1 MTKIDLFVPGRL
13 CLFGEHSDW
22 AGEYRKTDKTVMTG
36 KCIVAGTDQ
45 GIYGTANAA
54 VNGFHVSQ
62 ILPDGSKGK
71 ENSYPLEPD
80 SLRET
85 AESTS
90 FDSYAAGTASIILNQ
105 YPDLGLKID
114 IIERDLPLQ
123 KGLSSSAATCVL
135 VARSFNLVHQLNL
148 SIEEEMEFAYRGE
161 LLTGSHC
168 GRMDQACAFGKKPM
182 LLSFDGDDMSASP
195 LKAGKAL
202 HFLIVDLQAK
212 KNTRKILND
221 LNLSF
226 KEGNLRL
233 RNALGLENHKL
244 TEEAGKA
251 IQNGDAKQLGKL
263 MKEAQRIFDEKVAP
277 ACPTELKAPKLH
289 GILNHSAANSFTW
302 GGKGVGSQG
311 DGTAQFICKGS
322 EEREKLKYIL
332 ENSSGVLCYNLNL

>member
-22 AGEYRKTDKTVMTG
+22 AGEYRKTDKTVLTG
-36 KCIVAGTDQ
+36 KCIIAGTDQ
-45 GIYGTANAA
+45 GIYATAEKTEE
-54 VNGFHVSQ
+54 GFHVSQ
-62 ILPDGSKGK
+62 ILSDGSKGK
-71 ENSYPLEPD
+71 ENSYPLKPD

-105 YPDLGLKID
+105 YPALGLKID
-114 IIERDLPLQ
+114 IKDRDLPLQ
-123 KGLSSSAATCVL
+123 KGLSSSAAVCVL
-135 VARSFNLVHQLNL
+135 VARSFNLIHHLNL

-168 GRMDQACAFGKKPM
+168 GRMDQACAYGKNPM
-182 LLSFDGDDMSASP
+182 LLTFDGDDMSASP

-226 KEGNLRL
+226 KEGNIEL
-233 RNALGLENHKL
+233 RNALGLENHKI
-244 TEEAGKA
+244 TEVAGKA
-251 IQNGDAKQLGKL
+251 IQNGDAKLLGKL
-263 MKEAQRIFDEKVAP
+263 MKAAQELFDEKVAP
-277 ACPTELKAPKLH
+277 ACPTELKAPMLH
-289 GILNHSAANSFTW
+289 EILNHSAAKNLAW

-311 DGTAQFICKGS
+311 DGTAQFICKGN

-332 ENSSGVLCYNLNL
+332 ENNSGVLCYNLNL